1 MVGGKIKRR
10 GKLTA
15 AAFCRQVAG
24 RYGSNGPLI
33 PLLTEGGQPVR
44 PTEGQFNWK
53 KEAVRKNRNVVRKTK
68 RRGKLTITAFSMKI
82 MSREWRRWDLIPLVD
97 QGRAGCAID
106 GQTILLI
113 MRR

>member
-1 MVGGKIKRR
+1 MLGEIIKMG

-24 RYGSNGPLI
+24 RYGSDGPLI

-53 KEAVRKNRNVVRKTK
+53 KEAVRKIGMVG
-68 RRGKLTITAFSMKI
+68 GKQKGEANSPSLPY
-82 MSREWRRWDLIPLVD
+82 L
-97 QGRAGCAID
+97 
-106 GQTILLI
+106 
-113 MRR
+113 